1 MNDTQRVVAAFK
13 AADVALRGGNVRKA
27 AGLLGDLAKLDANVV
42 VQWTAALAYIQ
53 LRDLIST
60 NQFLSRA
67 QSATHG
73 DPVTMLLK
81 HAVQSLAGTDA
92 TANATWLE
100 ITRKYGSDTG
110 VLDLAAPIRKIKEYM
125 DRTASCSILMLLQAD
140 LHQFAGDP
148 KASQEIYRRILKQQ
162 PEWPRPHINYGLA
175 LLSTGQVDDA
185 IRVLERAV
193 SLDPNDAKAALLL
206 GDARMKGGGGSQG
219 ESPDALRTKTSPDL
233 VVTQGIA
240 ELKRGNL
247 DRARSDFK
255 AARTLAPLNPAPAIG
270 LADVERID
278 RNYAKAAS
286 HYTDAL
292 QLAIRGGYAASE
304 PAIRLSL
311 ADVYLAAGR
320 FHEAMD
326 VLDAGLKRFPQ
337 LIDKWNSRRAD
348 AADGLR
354 NAALAEQVLR
364 SSLETVEV
372 SELECAVAI
381 QKRGLVEKCMVTYQA
396 ELSRKPSSVRKFQ
409 IQTAIGH
416 LLTVLGDHNAA
427 YAIRLDVAKS
437 RGRGIDWYRVGTS
450 AMAAQK
456 PLESKDAFRRAM
468 ASVNLPADIRKAIT
482 PELSLPK

>member
-1 MNDTQRVVAAFK
+1 MQRVVVAFRG
-13 AADVALRGGNVRKA
+13 ADVALRGGNVRKA
-27 AGLLGDLAKLDANVV
+27 AGLLGDLAKLDTNVV

-53 LRDLIST
+53 LRDLVSA

-125 DRTASCSILMLLQAD
+125 DRSASCSILMLLQAD

-148 KASQEIYRRILKQQ
+148 KASQEIYRRILKLQ

-175 LLSTGQVDDA
+175 LLSTGQVDEA

-206 GDARMKGGGGSQG
+206 GDARMKGGAQS
-219 ESPDALRTKTSPDL
+219 ERPDAPRTKTSPDI

-247 DRARSDFK
+247 DLARSDFK
-255 AARTLAPLNPAPAIG
+255 AARTLAPFNPAPAIG

-304 PAIRLSL
+304 PAIRFSL
-311 ADVYLAAGR
+311 ADVYLTAGR

-326 VLDAGLKRFPQ
+326 VLETGLKRFPQ

-364 SSLETVEV
+364 SSLETVEA

-456 PLESKDAFRRAM
+456 PLESKDAFRRAL
-468 ASVNLPADIRKAIT
+468 ASANLPADIRKAIT

>member
-1 MNDTQRVVAAFK
+1 MNDTQRVVAAFRG
-13 AADVALRGGNVRKA
+13 ADVALRGGNVRKA
-27 AGLLGDLAKLDANVV
+27 AGLLGDLAKLDTNVV
-42 VQWTAALAYIQ
+42 IQWTAALAYIQ
-53 LRDLIST
+53 LRDLISA
-60 NQFLSRA
+60 NQFLSKA
-67 QSATHG
+67 QSTTHG

-125 DRTASCSILMLLQAD
+125 DRTAGCSILMLLQAD

-175 LLSTGQVDDA
+175 LLSTGQADEA

-206 GDARMKGGGGSQG
+206 GDARMKGGGGFQG
-219 ESPDALRTKTSPDL
+219 NSPDALRTTTSPDL
-233 VVTQGIA
+233 VVTQGIV

-292 QLAIRGGYAASE
+292 QLAIRGGYATSE

-364 SSLETVEV
+364 SSLETVEAP
-372 SELECAVAI
+372 ELECAVAI

-396 ELSRKPSSVRKFQ
+396 ELLRKPSSVRKFH

-416 LLTVLGDHNAA
+416 LLSVLGDHNAA

-456 PLESKDAFRRAM
+456 PLESKDAFRRAL
-468 ASVNLPADIRKAIT
+468 ASVNLPADIRKSLT

>member
-1 MNDTQRVVAAFK
+1 MNDKERVIAAFRG
-13 AADVALRGGNVRKA
+13 ADVALHSGNVRKA
-27 AGLLGDLAKLDANVV
+27 AGLLGELAKSDAHVV
-42 VQWTAALAYIQ
+42 IQWTAALAFIQ
-53 LRDLIST
+53 LRDLISA
-60 NQFLSRA
+60 NQFLARA

-81 HAVQSLAGTDA
+81 HAVQSLSGTDA
-92 TANATWLE
+92 AANATWLE
-100 ITRKYGSDTG
+100 ITRKYGSDSG
-110 VLDLAAPIRKIKEYM
+110 VLDLASPIRQIKEYM
-125 DRTASCSILMLLQAD
+125 ERTANCSILMLLQAD
-140 LHQFAGDP
+140 LYQFAGDP
-148 KASQEIYRRILKQQ
+148 KASQDIYRRILKQQ

-175 LLSTGQVDDA
+175 LLSTGLFDDA

-206 GDARMKGGGGSQG
+206 GDARMKAGSQG
-219 ESPDALRTKTSPDL
+219 ETPDTLKTKTSPDI

-255 AARTLAPLNPAPAIG
+255 AARSLAPLNPAPAIG

-278 RNYAKAAS
+278 RNYAKAAT

-311 ADVYLAAGR
+311 ADVYLKAGR

-337 LIDKWNSRRAD
+337 LMDKWNSRRAD

-364 SSLETVEV
+364 SSLETVEAA
-372 SELECAVAI
+372 ELECANGI
-381 QKRGLVEKCMVTYQA
+381 QKRGLIEKCMLTYQT
-396 ELSRKPSSVRKFQ
+396 ELSRKPMSVRKFQ

-416 LLTVLGDHNAA
+416 LYTLLGDHNAA
-427 YAIRLDVAKS
+427 FAIRLDVAKS

-450 AMAAQK
+450 AMAVQK

-468 ASVNLPADIRKAIT
+468 ASVNLPADIRKA
-482 PELSLPK
+482 LSPDLALPR

>member
-1 MNDTQRVVAAFK
+1 MQRVVAAFRS
-13 AADVALRGGNVRKA
+13 ADVALRGGNVRKA
-27 AGLLGDLAKLDANVV
+27 ADLLGDLAKVDANVV

-53 LRDLIST
+53 LRDLVTT
-60 NQFLSRA
+60 NQFLSKA

-110 VLDLAAPIRKIKEYM
+110 ALELTTPIRKIKDFM
-125 DRTASCSILMLLQAD
+125 DRHASCCFLLLLLAD
-140 LHQFAGDP
+140 LHQFAGEP
-148 KASQEIYRRILKQQ
+148 QASQEIYKRILKLQ

-175 LLSTGQVDDA
+175 LLSTGKFEDA
-185 IRVLERAV
+185 IRILERAV
-193 SLDPNDAKAALLL
+193 ALDPNDAKAALLL
-206 GDARMKGGGGSQG
+206 GDARMKGGAQSDR
-219 ESPDALRTKTSPDL
+219 PDAFGTKASPDL

-247 DRARSDFK
+247 DRARRDFK
-255 AARTLAPLNPAPAIG
+255 SARTLAPLNPAPAIG

-311 ADVYLAAGR
+311 ADVYVTAGR

-326 VLDAGLKRFPQ
+326 VLDAGLKRFP
-337 LIDKWNSRRAD
+337 LLMDKWNSRRAD
-348 AADGLR
+348 AADGLH

-364 SSLETVEV
+364 SSLETVEA
-372 SELECAVAI
+372 SELECVRAL
-381 QKRGLVEKCMVTYQA
+381 QKRGLIEKCMLTYQT
-396 ELSRKPSSVRKFQ
+396 ELSRKPSGVRKYQ

-416 LLTVLGDHNAA
+416 LLTVLGDHSAA
-427 YAIRLDVAKS
+427 YAIRLEVANS

-468 ASVNLPADIRKAIT
+468 STVNLPADIRKAIA
-482 PELSLPK
+482 PELSVPK

>member
-1 MNDTQRVVAAFK
+1 MIDTHRVITAFK
-13 AADVALRGGNVRKA
+13 GADLALRAGNVRKA
-27 AGLLGDLAKLDANVV
+27 ASLLGELAKLDTNVV
-42 VQWTAALAYIQ
+42 IQWTAALAYIQ
-53 LRDLIST
+53 LRDLISA
-60 NQFLSRA
+60 NQFLSNA
-67 QSATHG
+67 QSVTHG
-73 DPVTMLLK
+73 DAVTMLLK

-92 TANATWLE
+92 VANETWLE
-100 ITRKYGSDTG
+100 ITRKYGSDSG
-110 VLDLAAPIRKIKEYM
+110 VLDLAAQIRQIKEFM
-125 DRTASCSILMLLQAD
+125 DRNASCSILMLLQAD
-140 LHQFAGDP
+140 LYQFAGNP
-148 KASQEIYRRILKQQ
+148 KASQEIYRRIVKQQ

-175 LLSTGQVDDA
+175 LLSTGQVDNA
-185 IRVLERAV
+185 ISVLERAV

-206 GDARMKGGGGSQG
+206 GDARMKAGAQG
-219 ESPDALRTKTSPDL
+219 ETPDALKAKTSPDI

-255 AARTLAPLNPAPAIG
+255 AARSLAPFNPAPAIG
-270 LADVERID
+270 LADVERLD
-278 RNYAKAAS
+278 RNYAKAAY

-311 ADVYLAAGR
+311 ADVYLSAGK

-326 VLDAGLKRFPQ
+326 VLDTGLKRFPQ

-354 NAALAEQVLR
+354 DAALAEQVLR
-364 SSLETVEV
+364 TSLETVE
-372 SELECAVAI
+372 SAELECAIGI
-381 QKRGLVEKCMVTYQA
+381 QKRGLIEKCMLTYQS
-396 ELSRKPSSVRKFQ
+396 ELSRRPAGVRKLQ

-416 LLTVLGDHNAA
+416 LYTVLGDHNAA
-427 YAIRLDVAKS
+427 YTIRLDVAKA
-437 RGRGIDWYRVGTS
+437 RGRGMDWYRVGTS

-468 ASVNLPADIRKAIT
+468 ASSNLPAEIRKA
-482 PELSLPK
+482 LSPDLALPR